1 MECGCL
7 PCDSCRDIEW
17 TEYRNKICAISAGGL
32 FSLGWWLAIDA
43 SAVNHADTN
52 DLYHLCGVFSAVSM
66 FMVNTVSNGHLQG
79 DSLYTD
85 GVCGGVAAKIWFFLG
100 FLIGF
105 GALMG
110 SFVIFFG
117 DYLSENSPY
126 HSVVPGVQFMLQNL
140 FILAASLIY
149 RFGRVED
156 IWG

>member
-1 MECGCL
+1 MSTQKLICVKLLAKQSPPPSSIVSIIVIQKNQIITMQCNENMN
-7 PCDSCRDIEW
+7 
-17 TEYRNKICAISAGGL
+17 EYIFIYIYIKY
-32 FSLGWWLAIDA
+32 FQIDA

-105 GALMG
+105 G
-110 SFVIFFG
+110 
-117 DYLSENSPY
+117 
-126 HSVVPGVQFMLQNL
+126 
-140 FILAASLIY
+140 
-149 RFGRVED
+149 
-156 IWG
+156 